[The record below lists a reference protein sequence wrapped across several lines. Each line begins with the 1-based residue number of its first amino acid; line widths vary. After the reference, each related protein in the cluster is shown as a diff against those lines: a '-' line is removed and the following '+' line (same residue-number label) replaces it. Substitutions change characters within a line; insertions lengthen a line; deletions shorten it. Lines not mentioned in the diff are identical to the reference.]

1 MAVRGGTR
9 SDIGLILFVE
19 SIFPIA

>member
-1 MAVRGGTR
+1 MEARGGTR

-19 SIFPIA
+19 SISPIA